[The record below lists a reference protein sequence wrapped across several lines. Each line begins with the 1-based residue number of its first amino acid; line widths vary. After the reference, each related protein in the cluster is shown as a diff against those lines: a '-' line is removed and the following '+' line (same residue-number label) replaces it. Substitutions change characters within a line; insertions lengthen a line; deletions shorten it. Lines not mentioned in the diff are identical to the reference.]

1 MLSKELRIYY
11 EKLTESVVSSD
22 ETLQQ
27 AVFDSLKQDPGI
39 HQLVPYFV
47 KFIIENVII
56 KSLYMFFEMHLII
69 IVLMIN
75 NVILYFEIIIGY

>member
-1 MLSKELRIYY
+1 MLLQKDKSSNDIVQNMLSKELRIYY

-47 KFIIENVII
+47 KFIIENVMYIYYI
-56 KSLYMFFEMHLII
+56 YI
-69 IVLMIN
+69 
-75 NVILYFEIIIGY
+75 YF